1 MKRQLGAFLLTIILV
16 LSLFPHLTTAAQNS
30 KFELELSEYLNEV
43 SNTRGFKV
51 TKADIEISLSYYGDS
66 LRNYQSAA
74 DLKGF
79 LGEVIESDYSNLTD
93 LYDEFNLDHEEMV
106 SLLEENGESLED
118 YIFIDDLSQTIYFY
132 TEDFEFERD
141 PDFDQ
146 NFAVYLAEVSAERG
160 FEVTKEDIETALKIY
175 DESIANFE
183 SVKQLEDFLGE
194 VIKADLSNLVYFKE
208 NYDLDQ
214 QSLLQLLAENDKDL
228 HDYIYIFELEETVW
242 TLMGLEEEIAED
254 LLPIF
259 EDELGLTEKEL
270 QNIEEHLISLEDHLS
285 DQATIE
291 RLDVLGNRMLAIG
304 EFEVTEDL
312 SAGQIAELASIY
324 DEILSIFKLKAS
336 YSLVKDGSET
346 PLSLADLIRLD
357 ELKGANLKVTLFS
370 VDGTFLA
377 DLIITGEMVSSEVL
391 EETGKQVEESA
402 MQAAKTIDTSVQPVK
417 KHITK
422 PMNHAEQKTVK
433 GAKLPKT
440 AGNYLTYAAIGVIL
454 SAAGSFLYRKVRNV

>member
-16 LSLFPHLTTAAQNS
+16 LSLFPYLTMAAQNS

-74 DLKGF
+74 ELKGF
-79 LGEVIESDYSNLTD
+79 LGEVIESDYSNLTG

-132 TEDFEFERD
+132 TEDFEFESD

-146 NFAVYLAEVSAERG
+146 NFADYLAEVSAERG
-160 FEVTKEDIETALKIY
+160 FEVTKEDIETALKMY

-242 TLMGLEEEIAED
+242 TLTGMEEEIAED

-391 EETGKQVEESA
+391 EETGEQVEKSA
-402 MQAAKTIDTSVQPVK
+402 KQAALTLETSVQPVK

-422 PMNHAEQKTVK
+422 PMNHADQKTVK

-454 SAAGSFLYRKVRNV
+454 LAAGSFLYRKVRNV

>member
-1 MKRQLGAFLLTIILV
+1 MKRQLGAFLLSIILV
-16 LSLFPHLTTAAQNS
+16 LCLFPHLTTAAQNS

-79 LGEVIESDYSNLTD
+79 LGDVIESDYSNLTD
-93 LYDEFNLDHEEMV
+93 LYNEFNLDHEEMV

-146 NFAVYLAEVSAERG
+146 NFAVYLTEVSSERG

-183 SVKQLEDFLGE
+183 SIKQLEDFLGE

-228 HDYIYIFELEETVW
+228 DDYIYIFELEETVW

-270 QNIEEHLISLEDHLS
+270 QNIEEHLISLEDQLS
-285 DQATIE
+285 DETTIK
-291 RLDVLGNRMLAIG
+291 RLDELGNRMMAIG
-304 EFEVTEDL
+304 EFEVTEEL
-312 SAGQIAELASIY
+312 SAGQISELASIY
-324 DEILSIFKLKAS
+324 EEMLSIFKLKAS
-336 YSLVKDGSET
+336 YSLFKDGSES

-391 EETGKQVEESA
+391 EETGEQVEKSA
-402 MQAAKTIDTSVQPVK
+402 KQAAETIAASVQPVK
-417 KHITK
+417 KHISK

-440 AGNYLTYAAIGVIL
+440 AGNYLTYAVIGVIL
-454 SAAGSFLYRKVRNV
+454 LAAGSFLYRKVRND